1 MNISLKSVS
10 FISQNKE
17 KRRYKMKNKNTLLP
31 STILLLSITNII
43 YTFIDINK
51 QYYLIVTNTII
62 IISAI
67 LYKNSLKNMKVK

>member
-1 MNISLKSVS
+1 
-10 FISQNKE
+10 
-17 KRRYKMKNKNTLLP
+17 MKNKNTLLP
-31 STILLLSITNII
+31 STILLLSLTNII

>member
-1 MNISLKSVS
+1 M
-10 FISQNKE
+10 Q
-17 KRRYKMKNKNTLLP
+17 NKNTLLP
-31 STILLLSITNII
+31 STILLLSITNTI

-51 QYYLIVTNTII
+51 QYYLIVINIII